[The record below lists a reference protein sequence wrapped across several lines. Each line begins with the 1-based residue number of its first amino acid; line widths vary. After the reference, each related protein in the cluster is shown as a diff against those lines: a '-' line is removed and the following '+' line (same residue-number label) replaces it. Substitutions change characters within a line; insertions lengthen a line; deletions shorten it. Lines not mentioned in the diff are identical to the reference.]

1 MAGIVLVMA
10 QPGVDRALIGQIIA
24 VTFGIH
30 YVIALIGSKGKH
42 FSWIVFALITLLL
55 LLH

>member
-1 MAGIVLVMA
+1 MLVMA